1 MRKEQQKLNK
11 RKIVVTIIFMILF
24 VVFVTNGTKF
34 LKNPTNIFVVEN
46 GALSYEEAAEGYIIR
61 EEQVVQGEQYKNGMV
76 QIISDNQKA
85 AKGEAIFRYY
95 SNGEEEIKKQ
105 ITALDE
111 EINSVL
117 ANSKDEL
124 LSSDIVS
131 LDEQIEEVIE
141 NMYDI
146 NDTQQINENKKKIDE
161 YIYKKTQITGN
172 LSEDEYV
179 KELTLKRDSLS
190 KELENDS
197 EIMSAPFSGIVSY
210 RVDELEG
217 LLKSDNFDYLSTE
230 FLSEL
235 KLKVGATTPLST
247 EKGKVINNF
256 KAFIAVPIATE
267 KSMEAKVGD
276 KVTIRLSNS
285 LDTESEIVYIKEEN
299 EKRVIVFKITE
310 NVENLIE
317 YRKISIDIIW
327 WKFSGLKVSNSV
339 IIQEG
344 EKNYIEKNRA
354 GYTEKVPVKVLR
366 QNDTYSIV
374 ENYEEEEL
382 KELGYS
388 EKEIS
393 DMPQIKLY
401 DEVLV
406 RKDK

>member
-1 MRKEQQKLNK
+1 MRKEPQKLNK

-24 VVFVTNGTKF
+24 VVFVTNNKIF
-34 LKNPTNIFVVEN
+34 LKTPTNIFVVEN
-46 GALSYEEAAEGYIIR
+46 GALSYEEAAEGYVIR
-61 EEQVVQGEQYKNGMV
+61 EEQVVQGNQYKNGMV
-76 QIISDNQKA
+76 QIISDSQKA
-85 AKGEAIFRYY
+85 AKDEPIFRYY
-95 SNGEEEIKKQ
+95 SNGEEEIMKQ
-105 ITALDE
+105 ISDLDE
-111 EINSVL
+111 EINS
-117 ANSKDEL
+117 AITNSKDDIF
-124 LSSDIVS
+124 SSDIVS
-131 LDEQIEEVIE
+131 LENQIESIIE

-146 NDTQQINENKKKIDE
+146 NDMQRINENKKKIDE
-161 YIYKKTQITGN
+161 YIYKKTQITGD

-179 KELTLKRDSLS
+179 KTLTAKRDSLS

-197 EIMSAPFSGIVSY
+197 EIMTAPFSGIVSY
-210 RVDELEG
+210 RVDELET

-235 KLKVGATTPLST
+235 KLKVGATTPLSN

-256 KAFIAVPIATE
+256 KAFIAVPINTE

-299 EKRVIVFKITE
+299 DKRVIVFKITE
-310 NVENLIE
+310 NVEDLIE

-327 WKFSGLKVSNSV
+327 WKFSGLKVSNTV
-339 IIQEG
+339 IIEEG
-344 EKNYIEKNRA
+344 EKTYIEKNRA

-366 QNDTYSIV
+366 QNDTYSIF
-374 ENYEEEEL
+374 ENYSEDEL
-382 KELGYS
+382 KEMGYS

-401 DEVLV
+401 DEVLI
-406 RKDK
+406 RNDK